1 MHSSDRLD
9 ILLDHV
15 QEYLARRPDPV
26 ETAYHLADEVT
37 DQLCRATAQSGRR
50 PEDPLLGGCREDRLE
65 RHRERH
71 RERPGGLPDS
81 HSSIQAVRSIRAGLP
96 VIERHR
102 RVSLE
107 DAARNFSL
115 TTGCDSAS
123 SVKSQTVPVHTP

>member
-37 DQLCRATAQSGRR
+37 DQLRRATARSGRR
-50 PEDPLLGGCREDRLE
+50 PEDPLLGGCREDRL
-65 RHRERH
+65 ERH

-115 TTGCDSAS
+115 TTGCVSAS
-123 SVKSQTVPVHTP
+123 SVESQTVPVHTP